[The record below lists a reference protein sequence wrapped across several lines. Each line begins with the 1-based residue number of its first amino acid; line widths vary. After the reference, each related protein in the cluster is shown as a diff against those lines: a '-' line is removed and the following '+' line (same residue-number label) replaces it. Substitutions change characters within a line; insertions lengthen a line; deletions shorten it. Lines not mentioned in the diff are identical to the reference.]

1 VTGDRPIRVLVVD
14 DHAVVRRGV
23 VAYLEALEDLEVA
36 GEAGNGQETLDFLS
50 RASAHRELPDV
61 VLMDL
66 QMPGM
71 DGVTA
76 TGEVVRR
83 FPEVRVVILTSF
95 GETERVHAAL
105 EQGASGYLLKDAG
118 PTEVDA
124 ALRAAVRDEVF
135 LDAAVTRRLT
145 QEMRTPRAGLGGL
158 TAREKEVLVLV
169 ASASAPPGR
178 TSATCSPRWGSPPG
192 PRQPCWPSRR
202 GWSSP
207 ADRATHHLSHP
218 RCDGYD
224 HRAGSTAR
232 SLRPPTFVASTPC
245 TVS

>member
-1 VTGDRPIRVLVVD
+1 MTIRVVLVD
-14 DHAVVRRGV
+14 DHAVLRSG
-23 VAYLEALEDLEVA
+23 LEQLLSGEPDLEVVGTA
-36 GEAGNGQETLDFLS
+36 ADGAAALEEVRRT
-50 RASAHRELPDV
+50 RPDV

-66 QMPGM
+66 QMPAM

-83 FPEVRVVILTSF
+83 FPSVRVVILTSF

-145 QEMRTPRAGLGGL
+145 QEMRAPRAGLGVL

-169 ASASAPPGR
+169 AEGQSNKDIAR
-178 TSATCSPRWGSPPG
+178 
-192 PRQPCWPSRR
+192 
-202 GWSSP
+202 
-207 ADRATHHLSHP
+207 HLDISE
-218 RCDGYD
+218 R
-224 HRAGSTAR
+224 TAR
-232 SLRPPTFVASTPC
+232 TH
-245 TVS
+245 VSHLLTKMGLTSRTQAALLAVKEGLVQPR

>member
-1 VTGDRPIRVLVVD
+1 VTAPIRVLVVD

-23 VAYLEALEDLEVA
+23 VAYLEAIEDLEVA
-36 GEAGNGQETLDFLS
+36 GEAGNGQEALDFLS
-50 RASAHRELPDV
+50 RAAAHRELPDV

-76 TGEVVRR
+76 TGEVVHR
-83 FPEVRVVILTSF
+83 FPDVRVVILTSF

-135 LDAAVTRRLT
+135 LDAAVTRRLDIS
-145 QEMRTPRAGLGGL
+145 ERTARTHVSHLLTKMGL
-158 TAREKEVLVLV
+158 TSRTQAALLAVKEGLVQ
-169 ASASAPPGR
+169 
-178 TSATCSPRWGSPPG
+178 PR
-192 PRQPCWPSRR
+192 
-202 GWSSP
+202 
-207 ADRATHHLSHP
+207 
-218 RCDGYD
+218 
-224 HRAGSTAR
+224 
-232 SLRPPTFVASTPC
+232 
-245 TVS
+245 

>member
-1 VTGDRPIRVLVVD
+1 VTAGETVRVLVVD

-23 VAYLEALEDLEVA
+23 VAYLEAIEDLEVA
-36 GEAGNGQETLDFLS
+36 GEAGNGQEALDFLA
-50 RASAHRELPDV
+50 RASAHREPLPDV

-66 QMPGM
+66 QMPTL

-83 FPEVRVVILTSF
+83 FPGVRVVILTSF

-145 QEMRTPRAGLGGL
+145 QEMRAPRAGLGVL

-169 ASASAPPGR
+169 AEGQSNKDIA
-178 TSATCSPRWGSPPG
+178 
-192 PRQPCWPSRR
+192 RR
-202 GWSSP
+202 LDISE
-207 ADRATHHLSHP
+207 R
-218 RCDGYD
+218 
-224 HRAGSTAR
+224 TAR
-232 SLRPPTFVASTPC
+232 TH
-245 TVS
+245 VSHLLTKMGLSSRTQAALLAIKEGLAQPR

>member
-1 VTGDRPIRVLVVD
+1 VTAGEPIRVLVVD

-23 VAYLEALEDLEVA
+23 VAYLEAIEDLEVS
-36 GEAGNGQETLDFLS
+36 GEAGNGQEALDFLA
-50 RASAHRELPDV
+50 RASAHREPLPDV

-66 QMPGM
+66 QMPTL

-83 FPEVRVVILTSF
+83 FPGVRVVILTSF

-145 QEMRTPRAGLGGL
+145 QEMRAPRAGLGVL

-169 ASASAPPGR
+169 AEGQSNKDIAR
-178 TSATCSPRWGSPPG
+178 
-192 PRQPCWPSRR
+192 
-202 GWSSP
+202 
-207 ADRATHHLSHP
+207 HLDISE
-218 RCDGYD
+218 R
-224 HRAGSTAR
+224 TAR
-232 SLRPPTFVASTPC
+232 TH
-245 TVS
+245 VSHLLTKMGLSSRTQAALLAIKEGLAQPR

>member
-1 VTGDRPIRVLVVD
+1 MTTGDAIRVLVVD

-23 VAYLEALEDLEVA
+23 VAYLEAIEDLEVA
-36 GEAGNGQETLDFLS
+36 GEAGNGQEALDFLA
-50 RASAHRELPDV
+50 RAAAHRELPDV

-83 FPEVRVVILTSF
+83 FPDVRVVILTSF

-145 QEMRTPRAGLGGL
+145 QEMRTPRAGLGVL

-169 ASASAPPGR
+169 AEGQSNKDIAR
-178 TSATCSPRWGSPPG
+178 
-192 PRQPCWPSRR
+192 
-202 GWSSP
+202 
-207 ADRATHHLSHP
+207 HLDISE
-218 RCDGYD
+218 R
-224 HRAGSTAR
+224 TAR
-232 SLRPPTFVASTPC
+232 TH
-245 TVS
+245 VSHLLTKMGLTSRTQAALLAVKEGLVQPR